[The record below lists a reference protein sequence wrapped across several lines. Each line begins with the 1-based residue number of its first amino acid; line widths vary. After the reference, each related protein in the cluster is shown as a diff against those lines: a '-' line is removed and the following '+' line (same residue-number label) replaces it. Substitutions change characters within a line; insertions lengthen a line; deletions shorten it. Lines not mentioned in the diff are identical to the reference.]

1 MIQMMRRFQFWLLL
15 PLLLG
20 LMLEPATAASKK
32 ETKELIAQLPTRY
45 QEWLAEVD
53 LLITKEEVATFVELE
68 KDYQRDAFIERFWRL
83 RDPFPDT
90 GRNEFQERWNE
101 RVLEARRLFE
111 NLDEDR
117 SIILLLN
124 GFPDAR
130 LELRCRELWPAEVW
144 FYRRAENLGRE
155 AALIFIQRGALG
167 KYFLWHPSDGV
178 DDLYRSSMS
187 MGSGR
192 SFQASTGCNLEE
204 ESAIRAAIRFA
215 QAEGVLGFS
224 SVVAGLTKTPDG
236 PSGEWVATFNSYTT
250 DVPEGS
256 NSFEADLSLDFPGR
270 YKARTV
276 VQGVISVE
284 QSELA
289 VSELA
294 GYESFNLQLI
304 GEVIRNDKLFDSF
317 RYFFNHPL
325 SSVSDEPVPLVFER
339 YLRPG
344 QYTLILRLEDVNG
357 KRFFRASTP
366 IMVPRVETVM
376 ARPPSDPETAQLLEE
391 ANAAIARG
399 ETTLKIVPPQ
409 GELHTGML
417 RIDTLS
423 SGPNIEEVVFSIDEK
438 QVLKKRNPP
447 WSVEFDLGSLP
458 RMRTLTAVALDESG
472 REMARDQLTLN
483 AGAHRFAIRLI
494 EPRRGKTY
502 TGSLRAEAELEIPE
516 GKAVERLEFF
526 LNETLVTTL
535 YQEPWTH
542 PILLPPT
549 EQVAYVRAVAYQ
561 PDGNSTEDLVFVNAP
576 DYLEEVDIQFVEL
589 YVAALDANQRPVD
602 GLTEPEFDVL
612 EDGVPQQLVR
622 FDHVA
627 NLPIHAG
634 ILIDVSASMADRIE
648 KAQLAAL
655 KFFQQAITPKD
666 RASLITFND
675 HPNLA
680 TKFTSDLGDL
690 AGGLAGLKAERGTA
704 LYDSLIF
711 ALYYFNGIKG
721 QRALIVLSDGQDE
734 HSQFT
739 FEDALE
745 YAQRAGVAVYSIGL
759 DLGRKQSDARKKLR
773 RLSEE
778 TGGRVFL
785 IDDVADLEGAYREIQ
800 RELRSRY
807 YLAYQSTNTEDS
819 EDFRTIDVRLTRGD
833 VEAKSL
839 RGYYP

>member
-1 MIQMMRRFQFWLLL
+1 MNLMIRPLRHWVLL

-20 LMLEPATAASKK
+20 LLLDPAVAASKK
-32 ETKELIAQLPTRY
+32 ETKELIAQLPSKY
-45 QEWLAEVD
+45 QEWLEEVK
-53 LLITKEEVATFVELE
+53 LLITKEEIATFLELG

-83 RDPFPDT
+83 RDPFSDT
-90 GRNEFQERWNE
+90 GRNEFRERWYE
-101 RVLEARRLFE
+101 RVTEARRLFGA
-111 NLDEDR
+111 LDEDR
-117 SIILLLN
+117 SIIMLLN
-124 GFPDAR
+124 GFPDAMIKID
-130 LELRCRELWPAEVW
+130 CRELWPAEVW
-144 FYRRAENLGRE
+144 FFRRAENLGRE
-155 AALIFIQRGALG
+155 AALIFVQRGALG
-167 KYFLWHPSDGV
+167 KYILWHPTDGI
-178 DDLYRSSMS
+178 DELYRSATSGGA
-187 MGSGR
+187 GS
-192 SFQASTGCNLEE
+192 SFEFSTGCDQQEAG
-204 ESAIRAAIRFA
+204 AIGAAVRFA
-215 QAEGVLGFS
+215 RAEGVLGFS
-224 SVVAGLTKTPDG
+224 SLVAGLTKTPEG
-236 PSGEWVATFNSYTT
+236 PSGEWVATFNAYTT

-256 NSFEADLSLDFPGR
+256 NSFDAELSLEYPGR
-270 YKARTV
+270 YKTRTV
-276 VQGVISVE
+276 VQGLITVDRSD
-284 QSELA
+284 LA
-289 VSELA
+289 VSDLA
-294 GYESFNLQLI
+294 GYESFNLQLV
-304 GEVIRNDKLFDSF
+304 GEVLRANKLFDSF
-317 RYFFNHPL
+317 RYSFNHPL
-325 SSVSDEPVPLVFER
+325 SSLGGDEVPLVFER

-344 QYTLILRLEDVNG
+344 DYSLILRLEDING
-357 KRFFRASTP
+357 EKYFKKSLP
-366 IMVPRVETVM
+366 ISVPLVQT
-376 ARPPSDPETAQLLEE
+376 AATRPPSDPETARMLEE

-423 SGPNIEEVVFSIDEK
+423 SGPDIAEVIFSIDDK
-438 QVLKKRNPP
+438 QVLKKRSPP
-447 WSVEFDLGSLP
+447 WSVEFDLGPLP
-458 RMRTLTAVALDESG
+458 RMRKLTAVALDSSG
-472 REMARDQLTLN
+472 QEMTQDELILN
-483 AGAHRFAIRLI
+483 SGAHRFAINLL

-502 TGSLRAEAELEIPE
+502 TGSLRAEAEIDVPE
-516 GKAVERLEFF
+516 GKAVERVEFF
-526 LNETLVTTL
+526 LNETLVATL

-542 PILLPPT
+542 PILLPPS

-561 PDGNSTEDLVFVNAP
+561 PDGNSTEELVFVNAP

-589 YVAALDANQRPVD
+589 YVAAVDANQRPVE
-602 GLTEPEFDVL
+602 GIAKSEFDIY
-612 EDGVPQQLVR
+612 EDGVSQSLLR

-634 ILIDVSASMADRIE
+634 ILIDVSASMSDRIE
-648 KAQLAAL
+648 TAQLAAL
-655 KFFQQAITPKD
+655 RFFQQAITPKD

-721 QRALIVLSDGQDE
+721 QRAVILLSDGQDE
-734 HSQFT
+734 HSRFT

-773 RLSEE
+773 RLSDE

-785 IDDVADLEGAYREIQ
+785 ITDISELEGVYLEIQ

-807 YLAYQSTNTEDS
+807 YLAYQSTNTRDS
-819 EDFRTIDVRLTRGD
+819 DDFRMIDVTLSRKD
-833 VEAKSL
+833 VEAKAL